1 MSGILKSVR
10 IAVLLNAVLGILLAV
25 LVVVLGIATTGA
37 YADHRR
43 AARTARMGDAVGD
56 VFRALQ
62 NTRLERGAF
71 KRLIPEKTTASPAAL
86 AEVAGVRAKSNPA
99 MDKVLAECADLDC
112 GAGAGV
118 ADLMA
123 ARQALNDVRAVA
135 DKAVTQPQDQRPADL
150 FKTWNAASDGLV
162 AKLEAVGTTL
172 GARISRESP
181 AFASLIA
188 LKDASYV
195 TRDAAGLERNI
206 LMFVLQGQTYTPA
219 MQAQSAGLRGQL
231 EAGWRLTKALS
242 LREDVPDGVRQAM
255 TAAEVAY
262 FKEVM
267 GLHEQIEKAVLA
279 GTPSPVS
286 LDQWMERSNASFEM
300 LAAVPMAALDA
311 ARDLAR
317 REGEMALRRLIVDGV
332 LLVLCLG
339 LGAGGVVMVARRV
352 TRPMTAMTGV
362 MLRVARGDLE
372 AEIPYADNQDEIGDL
387 AGALG
392 TFRANALERQRLED
406 TQRAEQA
413 GRERRARAVDALV
426 GEFDAQVRDVLRS
439 VEASSHQLTQI
450 AGALGGMADATSS
463 QVTAAAEAAEQTS
476 GNVQTVSAA
485 AEQMESSVREIGQ
498 QVAHSSSMASKA
510 VDEAEQTNGTVA
522 SLAEAAQRIGDVV
535 KMINDI
541 ASQTNLL
548 ALNATIE
555 AARAGEAGKGF
566 AVVAH
571 EVKQLAG
578 QTAKATDE
586 IGAQIT
592 AIQKA
597 TDQAVGAIG
606 TIGHSI
612 RNMSEVSTA
621 IAAAVEEQAAATGEI
636 SRNVRQAADATR
648 DVSRNVADVSAAVG
662 ETGRTVADMHGAAQ
676 GLTGDADRLRDA
688 VDRFLAGIRAA

>member
-1 MSGILKSVR
+1 MIGLLKSVR

-25 LVVVLGIATTGA
+25 LLVVLGTATVGA
-37 YADHRR
+37 YADYHQ
-43 AARTARMGDAVGD
+43 ATRTARMGDAVGD

-71 KRLIPEKTTASPAAL
+71 KRMIPEKTVATPAGL
-86 AEVAGVRAKSNPA
+86 AEVAALRAKSNPA
-99 MDKVLAECADLDC
+99 MDKVLSECADLDC
-112 GAGAGV
+112 GAGASV
-118 ADLMA
+118 AELVA
-123 ARQALNDVRAVA
+123 ARQTLNDLRAVV

-150 FKTWNAASDGLV
+150 FKSWSAASDGLV
-162 AKLEAVGTTL
+162 GKLEAVGTSL
-172 GARISRESP
+172 GARISHESP
-181 AFASLIA
+181 AFATLIA

-206 LMFVLQGQTYTPA
+206 LMFALQGQPYTSA
-219 MQAQSAGLRGQL
+219 MQIQSAGLRGQW
-231 EAGWRLTKALS
+231 EAGWKLTKALS
-242 LREDVPDGVRQAM
+242 LRTEVPDSVRQAI
-255 TAAEVAY
+255 AAGEAAY
-262 FKEVM
+262 FKEVL
-267 GLHEQIEKAVLA
+267 GLHETIEKAVLA

-286 LDQWMERSNASFEM
+286 LDQWMARSNASFEV
-300 LAAVPMAALDA
+300 LAGVPMAALDA
-311 ARDLAR
+311 AGDLAR
-317 REGEMALRRLIVDGV
+317 QEGAAALRRLVVDGA
-332 LLVLCLG
+332 LLILCLG
-339 LGAGGVVMVARRV
+339 LGAGGMVMVARRV

-362 MLRVARGDLE
+362 MLRVARGDLD

-392 TFRANALERQRLED
+392 TFRANALERQRLEEA
-406 TQRAEQA
+406 QRAEQA
-413 GRERRARAVDALV
+413 GRERRTRAVDALV
-426 GEFDAQVRDVLRS
+426 GEFGTQVGAVLKS
-439 VEASSHQLTQI
+439 VEASSQQLTQI
-450 AGALGGMADATSS
+450 ASALGGMADATSA

-485 AEQMESSVREIGQ
+485 AEEMESSVREIGQ
-498 QVAHSSSMASKA
+498 QVAHSSSMASRA

-578 QTAKATDE
+578 QTAKATEE
-586 IGAQIT
+586 IGAQIN

-597 TDQAVGAIG
+597 TNQAVGAIG

-662 ETGRTVADMHGAAQ
+662 ETGRAVADMHGAAE